1 MASFFHIPS
10 RYPDHA
16 IYWQILNK
24 HLIRYRH
31 YESRED
37 YLENWSY
44 YATNIIEENSNVD
57 LVPFFE
63 DFVYPIQNFP
73 YGFLKRFLE
82 IVPPNSIFDFVRT
95 NKNIFDYFKC
105 LRGIPTRFIQFQLLE
120 TNFEDLGISE
130 ENGEISFLING
141 DPYCFPSF
149 IETDFLKK
157 LRISDFLHVEAEGY
171 DDKAIVEIL
180 EDLPPVYP
188 DFTYEGCENLDLV
201 LRLIHEKVKFFK
213 LKASLD
219 SFNIDKFLEK
229 TKHIQSLLS
238 VL

>member
-10 RYPDHA
+10 RYPDHV
-16 IYWQILNK
+16 IYWKTLNN

-44 YATNIIEENSNVD
+44 YAANIIEDNSSLD

-63 DFVYPIQNFP
+63 DAVYPIQKFP

-82 IVPPNSIFDFVRT
+82 IIPPNFVFDFVRT
-95 NKNIFDYFKC
+95 NKNIFDFFKN
-105 LRGIPTRFIQFQLLE
+105 LRGIPTKFIQLQLQE
-120 TNFEDLGISE
+120 TDYQDLGISE

-141 DPYCFPSF
+141 DPYCFPNF
-149 IETDFLKK
+149 VEIDFLKK
-157 LRISDFLHVEAEGY
+157 LHISNFLHVEAEGY
-171 DDKAIVEIL
+171 EDEAIVEIL

-188 DFTYEGCENLDLV
+188 DFTYEGCEDLDLV
-201 LRLIHEKVKFFK
+201 LKLVHNKVRFFK
-213 LKASLD
+213 LKATVE
-219 SFNIDKFLEK
+219 SFDIDNFLRK
-229 TKHIQSLLS
+229 ISHVQSLL
-238 VL
+238 